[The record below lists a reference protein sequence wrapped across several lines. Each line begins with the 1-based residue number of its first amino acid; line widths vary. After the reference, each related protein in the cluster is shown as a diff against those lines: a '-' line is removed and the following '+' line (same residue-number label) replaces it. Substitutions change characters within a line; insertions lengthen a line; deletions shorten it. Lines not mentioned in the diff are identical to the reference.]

1 MKGAWKRY
9 LGVFLPLAAVVA
21 APIIL
26 RDDDAAAMSRA
37 TLRLEV
43 ITPHNELIRREFG
56 EAFSHWYEQKHGKS
70 VYVNWR
76 TPGGTSEIKRVL
88 DSAFTSAGKNGSEG
102 IGLDLFF
109 GGGVYDFKLQAQEG
123 RFQKMNLFAEK
134 PALFADG
141 TIPQIQSGET
151 YYPDDHDWLGTCLSS
166 FGICYNLDSLKRL
179 GVDAPTTWDDL
190 GKPGFQ
196 RGIAL
201 ADPTKSGSV
210 AKAFEML
217 VQQKIHARI
226 AEGLSIEEASRVG
239 WVEGLN
245 LIQQIGANARY
256 FTDNASK
263 VPHDVAQGNAIAG
276 MCIDFYGRSFN
287 EALKKE
293 DGSSRLK
300 FISPIGGTSYSVD
313 PIAIFKGAPNLELAQ
328 EFVNFIFTR
337 EGQMLWNARPETP
350 MGPKMRALR
359 RLPVRKDLYQE
370 PYLSDMVDAS
380 VMPYEVANEFVYD
393 YNLTGKHFTPL
404 RNIIRAMCIDSH
416 EEMKSAWAALI
427 EANFP
432 AEASAKFFDVTPVGY
447 DLALSEVKKTL
458 KGDDQVAVVRMMNDL
473 GKHFRENYREA
484 ERLALAASKGGAK

>member
-1 MKGAWKRY
+1 MKGVWKKY

-26 RDDDAAAMSRA
+26 RDDEAAAMSRA
-37 TLRLEV
+37 KLRLEV

-56 EAFSHWYEQKHGKS
+56 EAFSKWYEEKHGKS
-70 VYVNWR
+70 VSVNWR

-88 DSAFTSAGKNGSEG
+88 DSAFTSAEKNGSEG

-109 GGGVYDFKLQAQEG
+109 GGGVYDFKLQAQED
-123 RFQKMNLFAEK
+123 RFQKMNLFEEQA
-134 PALFADG
+134 PLFEEG
-141 TIPQIQSGET
+141 VIPEIQSGET
-151 YYPDDHDWLGTCLSS
+151 YYPEGHDWLGTCLSS
-166 FGICYNLDSLKRL
+166 FGICYNIDSLKRL
-179 GVDAPTTWDDL
+179 GLEAPSTWDDL
-190 GKPGFQ
+190 GRPGFQ
-196 RGIAL
+196 KGIAL

-217 VQQKIHARI
+217 VQQKIHGHLDA
-226 AEGLSIEEASRVG
+226 GLSVAEASQIG

-256 FTDNASK
+256 FTDGASK

-287 EALKKE
+287 EALKKA
-293 DGSSRLK
+293 DGSSRLQ
-300 FISPIGGTSYSVD
+300 FVSPVGGTSYSVD
-313 PIAIFKGAPNLELAQ
+313 PIAIFKGAPNPELAQ
-328 EFVNFIFTR
+328 EFVNFVFTK
-337 EGQMLWNARPETP
+337 EGQMLWNARPDTP
-350 MGPKMRALR
+350 MGPKIRALR

-416 EEMKSAWAALI
+416 EEMKSAWTALI
-427 EANFP
+427 QADFP
-432 AEASAKFFDVTPVGY
+432 PEASAKFFDVTPVGY
-447 DLALSEVKKTL
+447 DLALSKVKKTL
-458 KGDDQVAVVRMMNDL
+458 KSGDKVAEVRMMNDL
-473 GKHFRENYREA
+473 GKHFRDNYREA
-484 ERLALAASKGGAK
+484 ERLALAASKGGAQ